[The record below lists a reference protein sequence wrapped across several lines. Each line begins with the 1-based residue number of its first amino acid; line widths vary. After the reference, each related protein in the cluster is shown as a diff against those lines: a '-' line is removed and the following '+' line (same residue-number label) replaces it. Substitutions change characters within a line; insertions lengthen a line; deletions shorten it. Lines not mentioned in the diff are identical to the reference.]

1 VLALAGLFAVA
12 FALVATG
19 RALTVATVVLV
30 VASAA
35 TWAVVNPVYRG
46 LGPLVNDPLVRAMEP
61 LAAGANPARVA
72 VFGSL
77 TLDALVE
84 SSGVVTLSGLTVYPD
99 ASVWRTL
106 APDQEADW
114 NNYAK
119 YIWVADAT
127 ATPAR
132 IVTSGSTARVL
143 RIDPCATQTLALHI
157 DWVVADTDLSSFSC
171 LRPVDTVKRGTAL
184 IYRYRV
190 GAA

>member
-1 VLALAGLFAVA
+1 MAAGRL
-12 FALVATG
+12 
-19 RALTVATVVLV
+19 LTVAGVVLV

-99 ASVWRTL
+99 QDVWKTL
-106 APDQEADW
+106 APTQEADW

-132 IVTSGSTARVL
+132 IVSAGSTARVL
-143 RIDPCATQTLALHI
+143 RIDPCAPQTLALHL
-157 DWVVADTDLSSFSC
+157 DWVVADSDLSSFSC
-171 LRPVDTVKRGTAL
+171 LRPVDTIKRGRTV

-190 GAA
+190 TAP